1 MASTKLT
8 FGAILGT
15 VNSAAT
21 TLTSTLSALGTG
33 AAMLEAYA
41 SKQQQDQA
49 YSYQQESIA
58 DHEIIDLNI
67 ASKLAGQVIE
77 INKQKAK
84 SPEFTQAF
92 DHYFAILQA
101 NRK

>member
-1 MASTKLT
+1 MASTTLT

-41 SKQQQDQA
+41 AKQQADQQ
-49 YSYQQESIA
+49 YQYAQETVA

-84 SPEFTQAF
+84 DPAFEQAF
-92 DHYFAILQA
+92 NHYFELLKA